1 MELRQLRYFLEVARQ
16 EHVTRAAK
24 DLHITQS
31 TLSHQLRQLEGELG
45 TPLFDRVGRQIQLTQ
60 AGHMFVGFASRALRD
75 IEDGRLALQSLNGL
89 QHGELRVG
97 VITTYTNSLLPQ
109 AILDFTNKHPG
120 IHLQIEDLPATQ
132 IAERVLDGSLDLGLA
147 FTMSETTGLKT
158 EPLFSE
164 RLVLLVG
171 KDHPLANQK
180 SVQGRNLSKL
190 RIALQSKQYASR
202 QLIDRHLR
210 RYFQDGVRMELDSI
224 QTMQLMVAKSD
235 LVCIL
240 FEGAVLP
247 LPNLRAIPITTPKV
261 MRTAALVW
269 SRERFHSAA
278 AKEFAL
284 QIKKSVAQRGQPAV
298 T

>member
-31 TLSHQLRQLEGELG
+31 TLSHQLRQLEEELG

-60 AGHMFVGFASRALRD
+60 AGRMFVGFASRALRD
-75 IEDGRLALQSLNGL
+75 IEDGRLALQSLSGL
-89 QHGELRVG
+89 QRGELRVG

-109 AILDFTNKHPG
+109 AILDFINKYPG
-120 IHLQIEDLPATQ
+120 IRLQIEDLPATQ
-132 IAERVLDGSLDLGLA
+132 IAQRVLEGSLDLGLA
-147 FTMSETTGLKT
+147 FTMSETPGLKT

-164 RLVLLVG
+164 RLILLVS
-171 KDHPLANQK
+171 KDHPLADHK
-180 SVQGRNLSKL
+180 SVHGRNLSTLK
-190 RIALQSKQYASR
+190 IALQSKQYASR

-210 RYFQDGVRMELDSI
+210 RYFEDGVCMELDSI

-235 LVCIL
+235 LACIL

-247 LPNLRAIPITTPKV
+247 LPNLRAIPISTPEV
-261 MRTAALVW
+261 VRTAALVW

-278 AKEFAL
+278 AKEFAVE
-284 QIKKSVAQRGQPAV
+284 IKKSVAQRRQPAMA
-298 T
+298 